1 MEENKMKSQ
10 YISGRVAERRIVKR
24 ICIIP
29 FKIMYILQEKKY
41 YTYMDHDGEW
51 YTTKWIDITITDKDS
66 YKTYKTVKRMGLKD
80 VGRI

>member
-1 MEENKMKSQ
+1 MKSQ
-10 YISGRVAERRIVKR
+10 YVSGRVAERRIVKR
-24 ICIIP
+24 VCIIP
-29 FKIMYILQEKKY
+29 LKVMYILQEKKY

-66 YKTYKTVKRMGLKD
+66 YKTYKIVKRMGLRD

>member
-1 MEENKMKSQ
+1 MKSQ

>member
-1 MEENKMKSQ
+1 MKSQ
-10 YISGRVAERRIVKR
+10 YISGRVAEKRIVKR

-29 FKIMYILQEKKY
+29 FKIMYIHQEKKY

-66 YKTYKTVKRMGLKD
+66 YKTYKTVKRMGLRD
-80 VGRI
+80 DERI

>member
-1 MEENKMKSQ
+1 MKSQ
-10 YISGRVAERRIVKR
+10 YVSGRVAERRIVKR
-24 ICIIP
+24 VCIIP
-29 FKIMYILQEKKY
+29 LKVMYILQEKKY

-66 YKTYKTVKRMGLKD
+66 YKTYKTVKRMGLRD

>member
-1 MEENKMKSQ
+1 MKSQ
-10 YISGRVAERRIVKR
+10 YISGRVAEKRIVKR

-66 YKTYKTVKRMGLKD
+66 YKTYKTVKRMGLRD
-80 VGRI
+80 AGRI

>member
-1 MEENKMKSQ
+1 MKSQ
-10 YISGRVAERRIVKR
+10 YISGRVAEKRIVKR
-24 ICIIP
+24 IYIIP

-66 YKTYKTVKRMGLKD
+66 YKTYKTVKRMGLRD

>member
-1 MEENKMKSQ
+1 MKSQ
-10 YISGRVAERRIVKR
+10 YVSGRVAERRIVKR

-29 FKIMYILQEKKY
+29 LKVMYILQEKKY

-51 YTTKWIDITITDKDS
+51 YTTKWIDITITDRDS
-66 YKTYKTVKRMGLKD
+66 YKTYKIVKRMGLRD

>member
-1 MEENKMKSQ
+1 MKSQ
-10 YISGRVAERRIVKR
+10 YISGRVAEKRIVKR

-66 YKTYKTVKRMGLKD
+66 YKTYKTIKRMGLRD
-80 VGRI
+80 DGRI

>member
-1 MEENKMKSQ
+1 MKSQ
-10 YISGRVAERRIVKR
+10 YISGRVAEKRIVKR

-66 YKTYKTVKRMGLKD
+66 YKTYKTVKRMGLRD

>member
-1 MEENKMKSQ
+1 MKSQ
-10 YISGRVAERRIVKR
+10 YISGRVAEKRIVKR

-66 YKTYKTVKRMGLKD
+66 YKTYKTVKRMGLID

>member
-1 MEENKMKSQ
+1 MKSQ
-10 YISGRVAERRIVKR
+10 YISGRVAEKRIVKR
-24 ICIIP
+24 ICILP

-41 YTYMDHDGEW
+41 YTYMDPDGEW

-66 YKTYKTVKRMGLKD
+66 YKTYKTVKRMGLRD

>member
-1 MEENKMKSQ
+1 MKSQ
-10 YISGRVAERRIVKR
+10 YISGRVAEKRIVKR

-51 YTTKWIDITITDKDS
+51 YTTKWIDIAVTDKDF
-66 YKTYKTVKRMGLKD
+66 YKTYKAAKRMGLKN
-80 VGRI
+80 VG

>member
-1 MEENKMKSQ
+1 MKSQ
-10 YISGRVAERRIVKR
+10 YVSGRVAERRIVKR

-29 FKIMYILQEKKY
+29 LKVMYILQEKKY

-51 YTTKWIDITITDKDS
+51 YTTKWIDITITDRDS
-66 YKTYKTVKRMGLKD
+66 YKTYKTVKRMGLRD

>member
-1 MEENKMKSQ
+1 MKSQ
-10 YISGRVAERRIVKR
+10 YISGRVAEKRIVKR

-66 YKTYKTVKRMGLKD
+66 YKTYKIVKRMGLRD

>member
-1 MEENKMKSQ
+1 MKSQ
-10 YISGRVAERRIVKR
+10 YISGRVAEKRIVKR

>member
-1 MEENKMKSQ
+1 MKSQ
-10 YISGRVAERRIVKR
+10 YISGRVAEKRIVKR

-29 FKIMYILQEKKY
+29 FKLMYILQEKKY

-66 YKTYKTVKRMGLKD
+66 YKTYKTVKRMGLRD

>member
-1 MEENKMKSQ
+1 MRSQ
-10 YISGRVAERRIVKR
+10 YISGRVAEKRIVKR

-66 YKTYKTVKRMGLKD
+66 YKTYKTVKRMGLRD

>member
-10 YISGRVAERRIVKR
+10 YISGRVAEKRIVKR

-66 YKTYKTVKRMGLKD
+66 YKTYKTVKRMGLRD

>member
-1 MEENKMKSQ
+1 MKSQ
-10 YISGRVAERRIVKR
+10 YISGRVAEKRIVKR

-66 YKTYKTVKRMGLKD
+66 YKTYKTVKRMGLRY

>member
-1 MEENKMKSQ
+1 MKSQ
-10 YISGRVAERRIVKR
+10 YISGRVAEKRIVKR
-24 ICIIP
+24 ICIVP

-66 YKTYKTVKRMGLKD
+66 YKTYKTVKRMGLRD

>member
-1 MEENKMKSQ
+1 
-10 YISGRVAERRIVKR
+10 
-24 ICIIP
+24 
-29 FKIMYILQEKKY
+29 MYILQEKKY

-66 YKTYKTVKRMGLKD
+66 YKTYKIVKRMGLRD

>member
-1 MEENKMKSQ
+1 MLQKK
-10 YISGRVAERRIVKR
+10 RIVKR

-41 YTYMDHDGEW
+41 YTYMDHNGEW

-66 YKTYKTVKRMGLKD
+66 YKTYKTVKRRGLRD

>member
-1 MEENKMKSQ
+1 MKSQ
-10 YISGRVAERRIVKR
+10 YISGRVAEKRIVKR
-24 ICIIP
+24 ICILP

-66 YKTYKTVKRMGLKD
+66 YKTYKTVKRMGLRD

>member
-1 MEENKMKSQ
+1 MKSQ
-10 YISGRVAERRIVKR
+10 YVSGRVAEKRIVKR

-66 YKTYKTVKRMGLKD
+66 YKTYKTVKRMGLRD

>member
-1 MEENKMKSQ
+1 MKSQ
-10 YISGRVAERRIVKR
+10 YVSGRVAERRIVKR

-29 FKIMYILQEKKY
+29 LKVMYILQEKKY

-66 YKTYKTVKRMGLKD
+66 YKTYKIVKRMGLRD

>member
-1 MEENKMKSQ
+1 MKSQ
-10 YISGRVAERRIVKR
+10 YISGRVAEKRIVKR

-66 YKTYKTVKRMGLKD
+66 YKTYKTVKRMELRD